1 MRLTLL
7 FLIGLAMPVFAQQIV
22 VGSYSSARQAGV
34 YVVELDESAGRLK
47 TVSSK
52 KGIQNPSF
60 VIQKLP
66 HLYAVSEIGPV
77 GQVVTFIKKGKRLM
91 QQSSVPSQGDYPCH
105 LALDQTGKWLFV
117 GNYGGGNWSVLPIG
131 PTGDALPAIQTWQH
145 TGKGPNESR
154 QEKPHV
160 HSITVSPT
168 NQDLFVADLGT
179 DSLKHYIFDAT
190 TGKTQPGNGSVALS
204 PGSGPRHTRF
214 DPSGKRL
221 YVVQELTGQV
231 TVYNYQPGKLTFV
244 QEVSSLPTGFS
255 GKHASADLHFSPD
268 GRFLYV
274 SNRFYDTLCL
284 FAVDKETGK
293 LKSIAQIPVIGKTP
307 RNFAISPSG
316 RSVLIANQDSDSID
330 IFQRDIESGLLTFQ
344 SSYRSI
350 AKPVSL
356 TFLNP
361 M

>member
-1 MRLTLL
+1 MRLLL
-7 FLIGLAMPVFAQQIV
+7 LVLLSFSMPLFAQQVV
-22 VGSYSSARQAGV
+22 VGSYASARQSGV
-34 YVVELDESAGRLK
+34 YLVDFDESTGRLK
-47 TVSSK
+47 AISSK
-52 KGIQNPSF
+52 KGIHNPSF
-60 VIQKLP
+60 VIQSLP
-66 HLYAVSEIGPV
+66 FLYAVSEVGPV
-77 GQVVTFIKKGKRLM
+77 GEVVTLAKRGKKLFT
-91 QQSSVPSQGDYPCH
+91 QSRVSSQGDYPCH
-105 LALDQTGKWLFV
+105 LTMDKTGRWLFV
-117 GNYGGGNWSVLPIG
+117 GNYGGGNWSILPIG
-131 PTGDALPAIQTWQH
+131 PLGEALPAHQTWQH
-145 TGKGPNESR
+145 TGKGPNQAR

-160 HSITVSPT
+160 HSITLSPT
-168 NQDLFVADLGT
+168 NQDIFVADLGT
-179 DSLKHYIFDAT
+179 DSLKHYTFDAV
-190 TGKTQPGNGSVALS
+190 TGRATPGKSSVVLS

-231 TVYNYQPGKLTFV
+231 SVYAYQPGQLTFI
-244 QEVSSLPTGFS
+244 QEVSSLPAGFS

-293 LKSIAQIPVIGKTP
+293 LKAIAQIPVIGKTP

-316 RSVLIANQDSDSID
+316 RSILVANQDSDSID
-330 IFQRDIESGLLTFQ
+330 IFQRDMETGLLTFQ

-356 TFLNP
+356 TFLPSN
-361 M
+361 